1 MDLATWKP
9 RWIVVKAADAVAAA
23 EIGSII
29 DSRSLW
35 HQLGQAIS
43 GYVGTL
49 PMKRL
54 SVPDAIGEAPKVK
67 VIADKALVL
76 GKTHEHKK

>member
-23 EIGSII
+23 LIGSII
-29 DSRSLW
+29 DACPLR
-35 HQLGQAIS
+35 HQPWQTVG

-54 SVPDAIGEAPKVK
+54 SVPDAVGEAPKVE
-67 VIADKALVL
+67 VIADKALVF